1 MEGEK
6 AFVKIWN
13 DLSDHFEVNKGL
25 KQGDEL
31 AYLLFNMALEYAI
44 RQVPVDQLHYSCT
57 YRVKLLI
64 MHLY

>member
-31 AYLLFNMALEYAI
+31 AHLFNMALDYAI
-44 RQVPVDQLHYSCT
+44 RQVLVDQLLYPST
-57 YRVKLLI
+57 YLVKLLV
-64 MHLY
+64 MRLH

>member
-31 AYLLFNMALEYAI
+31 ALLLNMALEYAI
-44 RQVPVDQLHYSCT
+44 RQVPVDQLNYSST
-57 YRVKLLI
+57 YLVKLLV
-64 MHLY
+64 MQLY